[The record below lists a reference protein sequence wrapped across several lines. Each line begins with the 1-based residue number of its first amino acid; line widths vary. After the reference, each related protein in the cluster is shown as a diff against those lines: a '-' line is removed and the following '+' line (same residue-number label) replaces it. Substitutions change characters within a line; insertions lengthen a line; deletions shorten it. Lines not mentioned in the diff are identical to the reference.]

1 MYHMSYFTL
10 SLISIKLRISP
21 RNPFIWLQPVIPGF
35 TVWRI
40 INPSIMRENSSVC
53 FTMCGRGPTTLI
65 SPSRTFMNWGV
76 SSMFVIRN
84 ICPQRVIILCSLKA
98 VGIFVLPHCTE
109 LVATENPAFQTGS
122 LLNEERISRHC
133 AFGYDNY
140 NYQYHRK
147 QGT

>member
-1 MYHMSYFTL
+1 MANHKPVDNARKLFGVLYHVRARPYYAH
-10 SLISIKLRISP
+10 ISKQNVYELGRFV
-21 RNPFIWLQPVIPGF
+21 N
-35 TVWRI
+35 
-40 INPSIMRENSSVC
+40 VC
-53 FTMCGRGPTTLI
+53 HTQYMPPAR
-65 SPSRTFMNWGV
+65 SAA
-76 SSMFVIRN
+76 
-84 ICPQRVIILCSLKA
+84 IILCSLKA